1 MPRKGAFLRPAS
13 KELLM
18 FRTIMAPLNG
28 SPFGEY
34 AQPLALAI
42 ARRAG
47 AQVELIHVYT
57 LPIS

>member
-1 MPRKGAFLRPAS
+1 MV
-13 KELLM
+13 
-18 FRTIMAPLNG
+18 PLNG

-42 ARRAG
+42 ARRAS

-57 LPIS
+57 LPIP